1 MIYKLLRKIKLKKPV
16 VINCKNYVLIWKDQK
31 NNCKVYGNNP
41 AAVKT
46 WYNILAGDLK
56 K

>member
-1 MIYKLLRKIKLKKPV
+1 MLNKLLRKIKLKKPV
-16 VINCKNYVLIWKDQK
+16 IINCKNYVLIWKDRK

-41 AAVKT
+41 AAVDQ
-46 WYNILAGDLK
+46 WYRILAEDLK

>member
-16 VINCKNYVLIWKDQK
+16 VINCKNYVLIWKDLK
-31 NNCKVYGNNP
+31 NNCKIYGNNP
-41 AAVKT
+41 ATVDQ
-46 WYNILAGDLK
+46 WYRILAGDLK